1 MMMRRIIF
9 LFFLCICFT
18 SHAQHIQLKAGGGL
32 SKLDSQSSAVPAW
45 RLGAGYEFEFDQHWT
60 FSPALLFAIKGWE
73 SPDEIVYKKDDSG
86 NILVDPETG
95 NPLTGVKNTET
106 VTYHVELPLLFN
118 YYLRTKER
126 QYVVFSAGPYVAYG
140 ISGKTKVKGDTDRQ
154 GAERFYYDYNPFS
167 DGDAKRFEAGVQ
179 VGVGYQFS
187 NGITAGVDLNY
198 AFTKVIGNR
207 KPVSALLSFS
217 YMFRK

>member
-1 MMMRRIIF
+1 MKYILLIF
-9 LFFLCICFT
+9 ILSIGIT
-18 SHAQHIQLKAGGGL
+18 VQAQHIQLKAGGGL

-45 RLGAGYEFEFDQHWT
+45 RLGAGYELEFDQHWT
-60 FSPALLFAIKGWE
+60 FSPALVFAIKGWE
-73 SPDEIVYKKDDSG
+73 NPDETVYKKDNEG
-86 NILVDPETG
+86 NIMTNPETG
-95 NPLTGVKNTET
+95 APLTGVKNTET

-126 QYVVFSAGPYVAYG
+126 QYVVFSAGPYASLG

-154 GAERFYYDYNPFS
+154 GAERFYYDYDPFK

-179 VGVGYQFS
+179 LGAGYQFS
-187 NGITAGVDLNY
+187 NGVTAGVDFNY

-217 YMFRK
+217 YIFRQ